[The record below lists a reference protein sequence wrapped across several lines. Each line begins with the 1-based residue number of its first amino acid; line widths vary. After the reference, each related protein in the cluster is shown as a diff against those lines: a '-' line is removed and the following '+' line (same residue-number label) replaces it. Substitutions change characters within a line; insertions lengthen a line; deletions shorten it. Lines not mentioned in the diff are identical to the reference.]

1 MRIGQFCELNASVH
15 FLHVPL
21 PPITTVRHFNKK
33 GINLSESTIGFCCIS
48 QHESIVFI
56 NWEDDKRSTMKSC
69 IPEQIDSNGGM
80 LWIIGRCLYV
90 LCGHFADILVT
101 MDWYIFKATT
111 YCQRLLLCW
120 SIDTTVGW
128 LYSRRV
134 SCNEQVRPNISVT
147 VLLVSCGL
155 SVRINEVSHVCQEC
169 YFGLT
174 NSLLQGAINESMIV
188 DFENGAWAV
197 KWQNT
202 CFQAPTSPD
211 YIAWSALVQTPVR
224 VPWASEGFSPGRK

>member
-197 KWQNT
+197 
-202 CFQAPTSPD
+202 
-211 YIAWSALVQTPVR
+211 
-224 VPWASEGFSPGRK
+224 